1 METAADTRPASIVRA
16 YASAAAEAIAEAIWP
31 TRCAVC
37 GEPESLI
44 CEKCLRELPY
54 LDLWR
59 ACPRCG
65 AAFGRVQCTEC
76 NPVTL
81 LSTGRDRLPFESLTS
96 ALHLTKESRA
106 IVTAYKDA
114 GERRLAHEMARIM
127 AEYVSPEERA
137 EAHGIV
143 FVPATAA
150 ARARR
155 GFDHAELLAEELARV
170 IGTPVLPLL
179 GRPRALDQRALS
191 RHERIAN
198 MSRTIRSTPGAS
210 APETLIL
217 IDDVCTTGA
226 TLSAACDALAQAGAR
241 RIRCLTFARV

>member
-1 METAADTRPASIVRA
+1 MDTTANTRPSHLVRA
-16 YASAAAEAIAEAIWP
+16 YGSAAANTIAELIWP

-37 GEPESLI
+37 GEHGSLI
-44 CEKCLRELPY
+44 CDNCREELPY

-76 NPVTL
+76 DPVTMR
-81 LSTGRDRLPFESLTS
+81 TAGREQLPFERLVS
-96 ALHLTKESRA
+96 ALHLTKASRM

-114 GERRLAHEMARIM
+114 GERRLAGEMARIM

-137 EAHGIV
+137 EAQGIA
-143 FVPATAA
+143 FIPATAA
-150 ARARR
+150 ARRRR
-155 GFDHAELLAEELARV
+155 GFDHAELLAEELAHV
-170 IGTPVLPLL
+170 VETPVLPLL
-179 GRPRALDQRALS
+179 GRPRALDQRTLS
-191 RHERIAN
+191 RRERIAN
-198 MSRTIRSTPGAS
+198 MSRTMTTTPGAS

>member
-1 METAADTRPASIVRA
+1 METAADINSASIVRA
-16 YASAAAEAIAEAIWP
+16 YASAAAEAIAEVIWP

-37 GEPESLI
+37 GEAGNLI
-44 CEKCLRELPY
+44 CEKCRRDLPY

-65 AAFGRVQCTEC
+65 APFGRVQCTEC

-81 LSTGRDRLPFESLTS
+81 LSAGREQLPFESLTS

-114 GERRLAHEMARIM
+114 GERRLAGEMARIM
-127 AEYVSPEERA
+127 AAYVSPEDRA
-137 EAHGIV
+137 EAQGVTFI
-143 FVPATAA
+143 PATAA
-150 ARARR
+150 ARRRR

-170 IGTPVLPLL
+170 IGTPAFPLL
-179 GRPRALDQRALS
+179 GRPRALDQRSLS
-191 RHERIAN
+191 RRERIAN
-198 MSRTIRSTPGAS
+198 MSRTMTTTPGAT
-210 APETLIL
+210 APEVLIL
-217 IDDVCTTGA
+217 VDDVCTTGA

-241 RIRCLTFARV
+241 RGRCLAYARV

>member
-1 METAADTRPASIVRA
+1 METAADIHPASIVRA
-16 YASAAAEAIAEAIWP
+16 YASAAAEAIAEVVWP

-37 GEPESLI
+37 GEPGSLI

-81 LSTGRDRLPFESLTS
+81 LSTGRARLPFESLTS

-114 GERRLAHEMARIM
+114 GERRLAGEMARIM
-127 AEYVSPEERA
+127 AEYISPEERT
-137 EAHGIV
+137 EARGIT
-143 FVPATAA
+143 FIPATAA
-150 ARARR
+150 ARRHR
-155 GFDHAELLAEELARV
+155 GFDHAELLAEELARA
-170 IGTPVLPLL
+170 IGTPAFSLL

-191 RHERIAN
+191 RRERIAN
-198 MSRTIRSTPGAS
+198 MARTMTTTPGAS
-210 APETLIL
+210 APETIIL
-217 IDDVCTTGA
+217 VDDVCTTGA
-226 TLSAACDALAQAGAR
+226 TLCAACDALAQAGAC

>member
-1 METAADTRPASIVRA
+1 MNTAANTHPARIARA
-16 YASAAAEAIAEAIWP
+16 YGSAAASTIAELIWP

-37 GEPESLI
+37 GEHGSLI
-44 CEKCLRELPY
+44 CDTCLRELPY

-76 NPVTL
+76 NPVTML
-81 LSTGRDRLPFESLTS
+81 ATGRDRLPFERLVS
-96 ALHLTKESRA
+96 ALRLTKASRM

-114 GERRLAHEMARIM
+114 GERRLAGEMARIM

-137 EAHGIV
+137 EAQGIV

-150 ARARR
+150 ARRRR
-155 GFDHAELLAEELARV
+155 GFDHAELLANELAHA
-170 IGTPVLPLL
+170 IGIPAIPLL
-179 GRPRALDQRALS
+179 DRPRALDQRALS
-191 RHERIAN
+191 RRERIAN
-198 MSRTIRSTPGAS
+198 MARTMTTTPGAS
-210 APETLIL
+210 APETVIL

-226 TLSAACDALAQAGAR
+226 TLSSACDALAQAGAR

>member
-1 METAADTRPASIVRA
+1 MERAADTHPASIVRA
-16 YASAAAEAIAEAIWP
+16 YGSAAAEALAELIWP

-37 GEPESLI
+37 GEPGSLI
-44 CEKCLRELPY
+44 CERCRRDLPY

-65 AAFGRVQCTEC
+65 APFGRVQCTEC

-81 LSTGRDRLPFESLTS
+81 LTAGRERLPFESLAS
-96 ALHLTKESRA
+96 ALHLTKESRR

-127 AEYVSPEERA
+127 AAYVSPEERA
-137 EAHGIV
+137 EAQGIV

-150 ARARR
+150 ARRRR
-155 GFDHAELLAEELARV
+155 GFDHAELLAEELAGA
-170 IGTPVLPLL
+170 IGAPVLPLL

-191 RHERIAN
+191 RRERIAN
-198 MSRTIRSTPGAS
+198 MSRTMTTTPGAS
-210 APETLIL
+210 APEVLIL
-217 IDDVCTTGA
+217 VDDVCTTGA